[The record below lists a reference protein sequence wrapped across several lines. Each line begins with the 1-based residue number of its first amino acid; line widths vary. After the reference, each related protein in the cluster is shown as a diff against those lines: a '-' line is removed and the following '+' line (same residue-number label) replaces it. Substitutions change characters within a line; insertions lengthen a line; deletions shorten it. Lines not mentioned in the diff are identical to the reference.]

1 MLTEDDARPQPN
13 VALWDVTKAR
23 QIEAYPAGTVLEEKE
38 RSLLEIIAVRPW
50 FTVDTHLGTPLVSL
64 SESTVFDGE
73 LYAVD
78 ARGER
83 QTFLASPPPS
93 SPAASTPT
101 EAMWDKE
108 ASPPAPP
115 PPPPSLTGLAS
126 ARAAGGDGTGAAPA
140 QAPVVTGRTAAGAA
154 AATAGQPA
162 ARASK
167 ARSVQDEVKVNLG
180 DAALRGLFSRWVD
193 QHLQLHGDGGGG
205 GGGGGRSSFSAS
217 RRRDNGGGGGGSTY
231 SSGDSDEDSEN
242 DDDYE
247 SSRSASTR
255 SAQSSQN
262 SPGPRDGSHRRGSG
276 ENGGGIRGNHVLDV
290 ELAGGG
296 GGARAIG
303 DDTMLWVTESD
314 LGGGIQRTLLQK
326 RVGEFDGRE
335 GQDVI
340 PHWAMTCVLHGE
352 FRAKD
357 QPKVAFFLAPWI
369 PPERSSLPLPS
380 TPHRTRQQQG
390 KRAGG
395 AAGDGRPSS
404 LPASRG
410 TGAAAA
416 AAVAAAAAAGGKA
429 GGGAA
434 GAGGAPANQVSQRF
448 TAPAQMLVS
457 KVCCVLCA
465 CVRARLFACDIAGE
479 ERGN

>member
-23 QIEAYPAGTVLEEKE
+23 QIEAYPAGTVLEDKE

-83 QTFLASPPPS
+83 QTFLASPPQ

-101 EAMWDKE
+101 EAMWDTE

-115 PPPPSLTGLAS
+115 SSSSSSTALAS
-126 ARAAGGDGTGAAPA
+126 TRSGAGAGAG
-140 QAPVVTGRTAAGAA
+140 VVAGAA
-154 AATAGQPA
+154 AAVRGRGGSGAKVEDGAAATGQQQP

-193 QHLQLHGDGGGG
+193 QHLRLHGDGGGG
-205 GGGGGRSSFSAS
+205 GPSSSSAS
-217 RRRDNGGGGGGSTY
+217 RRRDNGGGSTY
-231 SSGDSDEDSEN
+231 SSGDSDDDDSEN

-255 SAQSSQN
+255 SAHSSQA
-262 SPGPRDGSHRRGSG
+262 SPGPRDGSNRRGSG
-276 ENGGGIRGNHVLDV
+276 ESSGGGIRGSHVLDV
-290 ELAGGG
+290 ELAAGG
-296 GGARAIG
+296 GGAGRAIG
-303 DDTMLWVTESD
+303 DDTMLWVTESE

-352 FRAKD
+352 FRTKE

-380 TPHRTRQQQG
+380 TPQKQQHG
-390 KRAGG
+390 KRGNG
-395 AAGDGRPSS
+395 AAEDGRPAS

-410 TGAAAA
+410 SGAVGA
-416 AAVAAAAAAGGKA
+416 AAAAAAGGKA

-434 GAGGAPANQVSQRF
+434 GAGGVPGNQVSQRF

-457 KVCCVLCA
+457 KVCVCRCVLTLA
-465 CVRARLFACDIAGE
+465 LRRRWTD
-479 ERGN
+479 